1 MAGLLIEPVVKIPAL
16 IQQGDSISWID
27 EPFTDDQGN
36 LYQAANYS
44 LVYTIAGAAALLTL
58 TGVATGTG
66 WTTSATTAQTS
77 ALTPGTSWWQATL
90 TASNFA
96 LTVARGELTV
106 VVNLTLQSAGYSGY
120 SQAEQ
125 NLMAAQTQL
134 ASASATESYKVGTR
148 EMRYRMIKDILDTIS
163 YWNAVVVSEK
173 TANSIAQNQGN
184 PRKLYARFPSRF
196 GTRE

>member
-1 MAGLLIEPVVKIPAL
+1 MPGILIEPVVKIPAL
-16 IQQGDSISWID
+16 IQQGDSVSWID

-36 LYQAANYS
+36 LYQSADYS
-44 LVYTIAGAAALLTL
+44 LVYTIAGAAAPLTL

-66 WTTSATTAQTS
+66 WTTSITPAQS
-77 ALTPGTSWWQATL
+77 GGLTPGTSWWQATL
-90 TASNFA
+90 TATSFA

-106 VVNLTLQSAGYSGY
+106 VVNLALQAAGYSGY

-134 ASASATESYKVGTR
+134 ASATATESYKIGTR
-148 EMRYRMIKDILDTIS
+148 EMRYRMTKDILDTIS
-163 YWNAVVVSEK
+163 YWNAVVISEK
-173 TANSIAQNQGN
+173 TANSLAQNQGN

-196 GTRE
+196 GSRA